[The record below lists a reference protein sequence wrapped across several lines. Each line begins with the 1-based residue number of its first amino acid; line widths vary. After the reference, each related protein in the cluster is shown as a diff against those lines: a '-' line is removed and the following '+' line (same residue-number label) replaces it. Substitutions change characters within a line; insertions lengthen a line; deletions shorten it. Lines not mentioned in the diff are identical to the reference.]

1 MAEGRGHSEHRYRG
15 YWELEELSRRPTRRE
30 ALGRTGVFVCARAC
44 VCGNRKVESAR
55 HAAFTAFTPAISN
68 HQLQMRRYIHRYVLR
83 IDAHRCSPV
92 VHWLL
97 LRTQPSAAVI
107 LSPHLL
113 APAWPHF
120 PEEIDLHVSE
130 TPTRSQN
137 SAEVALIT
145 QASRQAELSCRWL
158 AHNAV

>member
-1 MAEGRGHSEHRYRG
+1 M
-15 YWELEELSRRPTRRE
+15 
-30 ALGRTGVFVCARAC
+30 
-44 VCGNRKVESAR
+44 R
-55 HAAFTAFTPAISN
+55 H
-68 HQLQMRRYIHRYVLR
+68 YIHRYVLR

-113 APAWPHF
+113 APAWPHV

-130 TPTRSQN
+130 TPTRSPN

-145 QASRQAELSCRWL
+145 QQGITAGRVGLAGLLTMPCRRAAAANAPRSLRPGSTSHATYVPLHLHL
-158 AHNAV
+158 AHAQPSGPPCRTIHSPQYISSTA

>member
-1 MAEGRGHSEHRYRG
+1 MH
-15 YWELEELSRRPTRRE
+15 
-30 ALGRTGVFVCARAC
+30 AR
-44 VCGNRKVESAR
+44 VCGNRTVESAR

-68 HQLQMRRYIHRYVLR
+68 HQLQMRHYIHRYVLR

-130 TPTRSQN
+130 TPTRSPN

-145 QASRQAELSCRWL
+145 QARLQAELACWL
-158 AHNAV
+158 ACPSQCRVGEPSLPMRLAACGRTAHRMQHMCHFIYT